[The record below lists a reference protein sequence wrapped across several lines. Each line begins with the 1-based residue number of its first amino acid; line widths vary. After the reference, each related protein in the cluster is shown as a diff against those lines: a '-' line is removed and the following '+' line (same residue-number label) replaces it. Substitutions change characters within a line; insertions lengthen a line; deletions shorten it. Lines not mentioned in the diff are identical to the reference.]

1 MTPKPQD
8 ARPVQLHVIHD
19 LGGGSAKWVED
30 FASADHERANLVLR
44 PFTHDRA
51 MAWGVAL
58 FVAGEDRP
66 IKSWSF
72 TTPIV
77 ATVTAHAEYRR
88 ALEEIRRAHRVEVVV
103 VSSLIGH
110 SLEALD
116 TGLPTLVVNHDYY
129 PYCPAINIHFNGICR
144 TCDDRRIAE
153 CHAGNP
159 RFNPFVDF
167 LPPER
172 IDVRRRFM
180 ELVRKPN
187 VTMVVPSESVRENLT
202 TLNPVF
208 RDVRFTTIPH
218 GYRAPLEKKPAPEP
232 AANERM
238 RIMVFGQLSEA
249 KGLELLEPALPE
261 LTRFA
266 EVFLVGAKEV
276 GELFRFKPHIHLVS
290 NFEFAELP
298 GHVAQINPHLAVLA
312 SIVPETFS
320 YALSEMWMLGVPVAA
335 TRVGAFAERIRHG
348 ENGYLFD
355 PDARA
360 LTRTVEAI
368 DLDRPGLAK
377 VRANLAGWK
386 PQSARAMV
394 EAYHRA
400 APLAAGRAIL
410 PPVNDSRKPPL
421 VDATPEQAV
430 ALQATDVSD
439 MWKEVKRTHMQMAL
453 INEARMRTEEA
464 MRAANGHYE
473 RDRARLQDGLD
484 GLAREIEER
493 DAGLV
498 NRDQTI
504 TALTNELQHLQSV
517 VALRN
522 QQLDEVHTST
532 SWRVSAPIRWAGIGA
547 RKLRTGARIA
557 TWVARDP
564 ASLPARWAKVREA
577 WAKGGWNEAKKS
589 MLGLQQDDPGRR
601 DLWVDYHK
609 AWERIVRPKVVERL
623 ASMEVRPLITVLVPT
638 YNTREEDLVGMIESI
653 RSQLWTDWE
662 LCIADDASTEPHVR
676 RVLEKYAKEDS
687 RIHVSFATE
696 NGGVSK
702 ATNRALSK
710 ATGDYV
716 VFLDHDDQLEEQ
728 ALFRIAESAVAED
741 FDLLYSDEVLV
752 TPDGATVRRYAYR
765 PAFSL
770 EHLREHPYIVHLLA
784 FKTSF
789 LRALGGLDESLKIS
803 QDYDLILRAAER
815 AKTIVHV
822 PELLYRW
829 RIHAGSAGG
838 DRKQAVM
845 DTSRAILQR
854 HLDRMGEKGR
864 IEEGERFNL
873 FEARYPLDAGLKV
886 AIVIPTKNHGDL
898 LKQCIDSIRATVK
911 DAAYDIVV
919 VDHDSDD
926 PATRAYLLEIGDSV
940 QVVHYSGIF
949 NFSAINNFAVSKL
962 AEQGYTHYL
971 FCNNDIEAIEDGWL
985 ERMLELGQKRDVGIV
1000 GAMLFYPDRRH
1011 LQHAGV
1017 CVGMYGAA
1025 EHYGKWVQFPDDPVE
1040 PELMRVNR
1048 EVSAVTAAC
1057 MLVRADAFREV
1068 SGFDEAI
1075 AVGFGDVDLCLRV
1088 GERGYRVLMSPHAR
1102 LVHHESYT
1110 RGTSKIDPHPK
1121 DSALFRLK
1129 WKQLLHAGDPFY
1141 NPGFSNEHTHWPV
1154 KQPLNVT
1161 VDLRRRIVRRDP
1173 KSGRTRVELSAPVH

>member
-30 FASADHERANLVLR
+30 FASADPERANLVLR

-66 IKSWSF
+66 LKSWSF
-72 TTPIV
+72 TAPIV

-88 ALEEIRRAHRVEVVV
+88 ALEEIRRAYRVEVMV

-110 SLEALD
+110 SLEVLD

-144 TCDDRRIAE
+144 TCDDKRIAE

-180 ELVRKPN
+180 ALVRKPS
-187 VTMVVPSESVRENLT
+187 VTMVVPSDSVRENLT
-202 TLNPVF
+202 TLDSDF

-218 GYRAPLEKKPAPEP
+218 GYRNPLEKKPVAEP
-232 AANERM
+232 ATGERM

-266 EVFLVGAKEV
+266 EVYFVGGKEV
-276 GELFRFKPHIHLVS
+276 GELFRFKPHVHLVS
-290 NFEFAELP
+290 NFEFSELP

-320 YALSEMWMLGVPVAA
+320 YALSEMWMLGIPVAA

-348 ENGYLFD
+348 ENGFLFD
-355 PDARA
+355 PDARSLA
-360 LTRTVEAI
+360 KTLESI
-368 DLDRPGLAK
+368 DLDRPALAK
-377 VRANLAGWK
+377 VRADLAGWK

-410 PPVNDSRKPPL
+410 PPVNESSRPPIT
-421 VDATPEQAV
+421 DATPDE
-430 ALQATDVSD
+430 ALAIQATDVSD
-439 MWKEVKRTHMQMAL
+439 MWKEVKRAHMHAAL
-453 INEARMRTEEA
+453 INEARIRTEEA
-464 MRAANGHYE
+464 MRAATGHYE

-484 GLAREIEER
+484 GLAREIQER
-493 DAGLV
+493 DGGLV
-498 NRDQTI
+498 KRDETI
-504 TALTNELQHLQSV
+504 AQLTQELAHLQSV

-522 QQLDEVHTST
+522 AQIDEVHRST
-532 SWRVSAPIRWAGIGA
+532 SWKVSAPVRWAGKGA
-547 RKLRTGARIA
+547 RKLRTA
-557 TWVARDP
+557 TRVASWVARDP
-564 ASLPARWAKVREA
+564 ASFPGKWAKVREA
-577 WAKGGWNEAKKS
+577 WGKGGWLEAKKA
-589 MLGLQQDDPGRR
+589 MLGLQQRDPGRR
-601 DLWVDYHK
+601 DLWDDYRK
-609 AWERIVRPKVVERL
+609 SWNRDVRPKIVERL
-623 ASMEVRPLITVLVPT
+623 AHMDVRPLVTVLVPT
-638 YNTREEDLVGMIESI
+638 YNPREDDLIRMMESVRGQI
-653 RSQLWTDWE
+653 YTDWE

-676 RVLEKYAKEDS
+676 RILEKYAKEDG
-687 RIHVSFATE
+687 RIHVGFATE

-702 ATNRALSK
+702 ATNRALAR

-716 VFLDHDDQLEEQ
+716 VFLDHDDELEEQ
-728 ALFRIAESAVAED
+728 ALFRIAQSAVQED
-741 FDLLYSDEVLV
+741 FDLLYSDEILV

-789 LRALGGLDESLKIS
+789 LRRLGGLDESLRIS
-803 QDYDLILRAAER
+803 QDYDLILRAAEQ

-822 PELLYRW
+822 PEILYRW

-838 DRKQAVM
+838 DKKQAVM

-873 FEARYPLDAGLKV
+873 FEARYPLEAGLRV

-898 LKQCIDSIRATVK
+898 LEQCIRSIRATVK
-911 DAAYDIVV
+911 DVAYDIVV
-919 VDHDSDD
+919 IDHDSDD
-926 PATRAYLLEIGDSV
+926 AATRAYLLSLESSARV
-940 QVVHYSGIF
+940 LRYSGVF

-962 AEQGYTHYL
+962 GEGYTHYL

-985 ERMLELGQKRDVGIV
+985 ERMLEVGQKPDVGIV
-1000 GAMLFYPDRRH
+1000 GAMLFYPDRKH

-1025 EHYGKWVQFPDDPVE
+1025 EHYGKWVQFPDQPVE

-1057 MLVRADAFREV
+1057 MLVRADAFKAVE
-1068 SGFDEAI
+1068 GFDEAI
-1075 AVGFGDVDLCLRV
+1075 AVGFGDVDLCLRI
-1088 GERGYRVLMSPHAR
+1088 GDRGYRVIMSPHAR

-1110 RGTSKIDPHPK
+1110 RGTSRIDPHPK

-1129 WKQLLHAGDPFY
+1129 WKALLRAGDPFY
-1141 NPGFSNEHTHWPV
+1141 NPGYSNEHTHWPV
-1154 KQPLNVT
+1154 KQPLNVAFD
-1161 VDLRRRIVRRDP
+1161 VRRRIVRRDP
-1173 KSGRTRVELSAPVH
+1173 KSGRTRVELSAPVY